1 MLHAALIGFPSTG
14 KSTLFQLMTSA
25 KDAPR
30 GEGRHGGRHLEG
42 ARRAARS
49 PHGDV
54 QSEEARPRHH
64 RIHRHRGPRTTGAAA
79 LVDVAG
85 YKNAD
90 ALVHVV
96 RAFRDP
102 AVPHPSGT
110 VDPARDAQAMEDE
123 LILADLGVVERRLE
137 RMEKDLKKNKSPEL
151 DKEKDL
157 LLKCQAALENGQPLR
172 ALGLA
177 GEDLRR
183 LRGFQ
188 LLSAKPLL
196 VVINLD
202 EEDAAAAASVERAA
216 EATGMKAFLSR
227 EGTRPSAV
235 REDRAR
241 DAALEAADAEA
252 FLKDM
257 GLSESGLDRVIRAS
271 YDLLGYM
278 SFFTVGEDEC
288 RAWSIRRGTIALD
301 AAGEI
306 HSDISR
312 GFIRAEVVGYD
323 TFIASGSLAACRDK
337 GELRL
342 EGKEYIVQDG
352 DIINFRHAHL
362 MATRRTRVT
371 IVVPAFNEGDS
382 IGQVVTELRAA
393 APWHEVLVVDD
404 GSTDGTGKAA
414 QDAGARVVRHPYNK
428 GNGAS
433 VKTAIRAGDQRVDRD
448 RRCRRPA
455 SRLRTRRGS
464 SRQLGEYDLVVG
476 ARDPRTQATAG
487 RRIGNALLNWLASY
501 LTGRPIPDLTSG
513 FRAAR
518 REYLLEFI
526 HLLPNGFSTPTTTTL
541 AFIKAGYNVAF
552 EPIAA
557 RARVGTLEDPVRQRR
572 RQVSVD
578 LAEGHHHF
586 QPASHLRARQRGV
599 VRARRGVRRVEL
611 HLSRAHPQR
620 RGGAAAVLDP
630 RSCSSAS
637 CPSRSRRCV
646 SRGDAPGNEDASSSF
661 RPTTSA
667 TTCRSS

>member
-25 KDAPR
+25 KDAPKGKGDTAVGISKVPDAR
-30 GEGRHGGRHLEG
+30 LDRLTAMFNPKKRVPATIEFTDIVAPGR
-42 ARRAARS
+42 
-49 PHGDV
+49 
-54 QSEEARPRHH
+54 
-64 RIHRHRGPRTTGAAA
+64 TGAAA

-102 AVPHPSGT
+102 AVPHPSGA

-172 ALGLA
+172 ALDLA
-177 GEDLRR
+177 GDDLRR

-202 EEDAAAAASVERAA
+202 EEDAEAATSVERAA

-227 EGTRPSAV
+227 EGTRAV
-235 REDRAR
+235 PLCAKIELEI
-241 DAALEAADAEA
+241 AALEPADADA

-352 DIINFRHAHL
+352 DIINFRHA
-362 MATRRTRVT
+362 T
-371 IVVPAFNEGDS
+371 
-382 IGQVVTELRAA
+382 
-393 APWHEVLVVDD
+393 
-404 GSTDGTGKAA
+404 
-414 QDAGARVVRHPYNK
+414 
-428 GNGAS
+428 
-433 VKTAIRAGDQRVDRD
+433 
-448 RRCRRPA
+448 
-455 SRLRTRRGS
+455 
-464 SRQLGEYDLVVG
+464 
-476 ARDPRTQATAG
+476 
-487 RRIGNALLNWLASY
+487 
-501 LTGRPIPDLTSG
+501 
-513 FRAAR
+513 
-518 REYLLEFI
+518 
-526 HLLPNGFSTPTTTTL
+526 
-541 AFIKAGYNVAF
+541 
-552 EPIAA
+552 
-557 RARVGTLEDPVRQRR
+557 
-572 RQVSVD
+572 
-578 LAEGHHHF
+578 
-586 QPASHLRARQRGV
+586 
-599 VRARRGVRRVEL
+599 
-611 HLSRAHPQR
+611 
-620 RGGAAAVLDP
+620 
-630 RSCSSAS
+630 
-637 CPSRSRRCV
+637 
-646 SRGDAPGNEDASSSF
+646 
-661 RPTTSA
+661 
-667 TTCRSS
+667 